1 MCKPPQMQPWGKQVL
16 YLSDPTGV
24 LGISGRAP
32 RPSGC
37 GGKLCRE
44 EMNRRESISVVR
56 VILLLGLI
64 LVAPLGFS
72 QSTTK
77 RLILKDGS
85 YQIATKWELKGD
97 RIRFYSAERSDWE
110 EIPESLVD
118 WDATNQY
125 ERDRAAGKDT
135 PEAIAL
141 DKELEEAR
149 QEEESK
155 SPHVAPGLR
164 LPPEGG
170 VYALDIYLSSPE
182 LLPLDQTS
190 GEVNKHTTHNILR
203 GVINPVGGSKHT
215 IELPGP
221 SSKVQ
226 AHAALPTLYINVDS
240 STETTEDEKTKG
252 LELPWDRFRI
262 VRAQVKGDKRIVGEI
277 KTAVYGKTS
286 QQQDLIPATAEL
298 MEEGWVKL
306 TPKAPLEA
314 GEYAVVEML
323 GKQGMNSYVWDFGV
337 HANAPAN
344 LAVIKPDQ
352 SEVKKSRE
360 TSPTLEHRLND
371 LIEQTDPQ

>member
-1 MCKPPQMQPWGKQVL
+1 MSSRSAALFGTFL
-16 YLSDPTGV
+16 LSTLLFAAV
-24 LGISGRAP
+24 
-32 RPSGC
+32 PSHGQ
-37 GGKLCRE
+37 
-44 EMNRRESISVVR
+44 N
-56 VILLLGLI
+56 
-64 LVAPLGFS
+64 
-72 QSTTK
+72 QTK

-97 RIRFYSAERSDWE
+97 RVRFYSAERSDWE

-118 WDATNQY
+118 WNATNQY

-135 PEAIAL
+135 PEAMAL
-141 DKELEEAR
+141 DKELQQAR
-149 QEEESK
+149 EEEESK

-170 VYALDIYLSSPE
+170 VYALDTYLSSPE

-203 GVINPVGGSKHT
+203 GVINPVGSSKHT

-226 AHAALPTLYINVDS
+226 VHAALPSLYINVDS
-240 STETTEDEKTKG
+240 SAENTEDEKSKG

-286 QQQDLIPATAEL
+286 QQQELIQANTEQL
-298 MEEGWVKL
+298 SEGWVKL

-314 GEYAVVEML
+314 GEYAIVEML
-323 GKQGMNSYVWDFGV
+323 GKQGINSYVWDFGV

-352 SEVKKSRE
+352 SEVKKSAE
-360 TSPTLEHRLND
+360 QPPDLEKR
-371 LIEQTDPQ
+371 Q

>member
-1 MCKPPQMQPWGKQVL
+1 
-16 YLSDPTGV
+16 
-24 LGISGRAP
+24 
-32 RPSGC
+32 
-37 GGKLCRE
+37 
-44 EMNRRESISVVR
+44 MNVVVVFRISVL
-56 VILLLGLI
+56 LLLGACLSSYS
-64 LVAPLGFS
+64 AFA
-72 QSTTK
+72 QTTTK

-85 YQIATKWELKGD
+85 YQIATKWELKGE
-97 RIRFYSAERSDWE
+97 RVRFYSAERSDWE
-110 EIPESLVD
+110 EIPEALVD

-141 DKELEEAR
+141 DKELQEAR
-149 QEEESK
+149 EEEESK

-170 VYALDIYLSSPE
+170 VYALDTYLSSPE

-203 GVINPVGGSKHT
+203 GALNPIGGSKRT

-226 AHAALPTLYINVDS
+226 VHAALPSVYINVDS
-240 STETTEDEKTKG
+240 SAETTEDEKSKG

-277 KTAVYGKTS
+277 KTAVYGKSS
-286 QQQDLIPATAEL
+286 QQQELIPATAEQL
-298 MEEGWVKL
+298 GEGWVKL
-306 TPKAPLEA
+306 TPKALLEA
-314 GEYAVVEML
+314 GEYAVIEML

-352 SEVKKSRE
+352 SEVKKSAE
-360 TSPTLEHRLND
+360 QQPGLEKRK
-371 LIEQTDPQ
+371 

>member
-1 MCKPPQMQPWGKQVL
+1 MSRRNLARFGSVL
-16 YLSDPTGV
+16 VSILFVAAPFS
-24 LGISGRAP
+24 LGQ
-32 RPSGC
+32 
-37 GGKLCRE
+37 
-44 EMNRRESISVVR
+44 N
-56 VILLLGLI
+56 
-64 LVAPLGFS
+64 
-72 QSTTK
+72 QTK

-97 RIRFYSAERSDWE
+97 RVRFYSAERSGWE

-141 DKELEEAR
+141 DKELQEAR
-149 QEEESK
+149 EEEESK

-170 VYALDIYLSSPE
+170 VYALDTYLSSPE

-203 GVINPVGGSKHT
+203 GVINPVGGSKRT

-221 SSKVQ
+221 RSKVQ
-226 AHAALPTLYINVDS
+226 VHAALPSIYINVDS
-240 STETTEDEKTKG
+240 SAENAEDEKTKG

-262 VRAQVKGDKRIVGEI
+262 VRAQIKGDRRIVGTL
-277 KTAVYGKTS
+277 KTAVYGKSS
-286 QQQDLIPATAEL
+286 QEQELIPATAEQL
-298 MEEGWVKL
+298 GEGWVKL
-306 TPKAPLEA
+306 TCKEQLQA

-337 HANAPAN
+337 HADAPAN
-344 LAVIKPDQ
+344 LSVIKPDQ
-352 SEVKKSRE
+352 SEIKKSAEQR
-360 TSPTLEHRLND
+360 PGLEKR
-371 LIEQTDPQ
+371 

>member
-1 MCKPPQMQPWGKQVL
+1 M
-16 YLSDPTGV
+16 S
-24 LGISGRAP
+24 SGSLARFG
-32 RPSGC
+32 S
-37 GGKLCRE
+37 
-44 EMNRRESISVVR
+44 
-56 VILLLGLI
+56 LLITI
-64 LVAPLGFS
+64 LVVAAPLSLG
-72 QSTTK
+72 QNQTK
-77 RLILKDGS
+77 RLVLKDGS

-97 RIRFYSAERSDWE
+97 RVRFYSAERSDWE

-141 DKELEEAR
+141 DKEMEEAR

-170 VYALDIYLSSPE
+170 VYALDTYLSSAE

-190 GEVNKHTTHNILR
+190 GKVNKHTTHNILR

-215 IELPGP
+215 IEIPGP

-226 AHAALPTLYINVDS
+226 VHAALPSIYLNVDS
-240 STETTEDEKTKG
+240 SAENAEDEKTKG

-262 VRAQVKGDKRIVGEI
+262 VRAQVKGDKRIVGTL
-277 KTAVYGKTS
+277 KTAVYGKSS
-286 QQQDLIPATAEL
+286 QEQEMISASAEQL
-298 MEEGWVKL
+298 GEGWLKL

-314 GEYAVVEML
+314 GEYAIVEML

-352 SEVKKSRE
+352 SEMKKAAEPQPGLEKRE
-360 TSPTLEHRLND
+360 
-371 LIEQTDPQ
+371 